1 MSEIKFVSLFP
12 ELNKNNIKEITQN
25 KFLKKKNIT
34 NYKDNKSIPI
44 SVLLFRDDYNYS
56 NKRLETEFLKNK
68 VKFFSPNTTSNNQM
82 KIKNKTDFKYPVI
95 NNKRK
100 TYNKLIK
107 NINKKN
113 IPLYTESKPMIYKIF
128 DKFDEVNEKY
138 KQQTK
143 YYNHYIKSGDN
154 NRKITINKNKNRL
167 NNLTSFLLTNNNA
180 KKYCSYV
187 YRRIKSIE

>member
-82 KIKNKTDFKYPVI
+82 KVKNKTDFKYPVI